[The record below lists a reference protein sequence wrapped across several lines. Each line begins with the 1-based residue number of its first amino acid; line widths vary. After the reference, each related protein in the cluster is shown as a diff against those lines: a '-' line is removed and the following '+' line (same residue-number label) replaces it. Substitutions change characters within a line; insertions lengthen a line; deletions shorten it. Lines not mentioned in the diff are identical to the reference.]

1 MKKVMK
7 NKKFIMILA
16 MVLMV
21 SLVVGMGAMTYAK
34 YVTSYNTPAQSA
46 TAAKWGFVVTADAN
60 NLFGKEYKETNPGDT
75 YATVDENGNVV
86 VKGTADA
93 KVVAPGTM
101 GYLTIN
107 VNGSAEVKAK
117 LSVALDITEN
127 IGNGTYVP
135 VQWALVAG
143 NATPADDA
151 WVTDLESL
159 TTTAYYDPGTNVSS
173 SYKLYWRWA
182 FSTSTSGVSNDPLDT
197 VIGAKAAGKT
207 YTEVNAMTGL
217 NLTSEAFDAYNT
229 TISFTATITVEQTQE
244 PTPTQNP

>member
-7 NKKFIMILA
+7 NKKFIMIFA

-46 TAAKWGFVVTADAN
+46 TAAKWGFVVTADAS
-60 NLFGKEYKETNPGDT
+60 NLFGNQYKEPASGGDT
-75 YATVDENGNVV
+75 YATVNEEGNVV

-107 VNGSAEVKAK
+107 VNGSAEVMAK
-117 LSVALDITEN
+117 LSVTLDITEN

-151 WVTDLESL
+151 WVTDLETL
-159 TTTAYYDPGTNVSS
+159 TTAADYTPGTTVAS

-182 FSTSTSGVSNDPLDT
+182 FSTSTDNDKLDT
-197 VIGAKAAGKT
+197 VIGAKAAGKN

-217 NLTSEAFDAYNT
+217 NLTSEAFDAYKT
-229 TISFTATITVEQTQE
+229 TVSFTATITVEQIQK
-244 PTPTQNP
+244 PTT